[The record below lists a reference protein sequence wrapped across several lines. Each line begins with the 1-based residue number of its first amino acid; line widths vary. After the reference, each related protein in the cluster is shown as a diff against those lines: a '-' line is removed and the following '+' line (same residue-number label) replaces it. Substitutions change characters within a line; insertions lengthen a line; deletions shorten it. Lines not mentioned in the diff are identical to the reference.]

1 MPFQPGQSGNR
12 AGKRKG
18 TRNKVTLAVEAL
30 LDGEAETL
38 TRKAIELAKEGIGR
52 LRVCLD
58 RITPPHKDRPVFF
71 ELPPVSSAADAAKQQ
86 RPLETVAISDLTPA
100 EASELGKLIEA
111 YVKALAATDFAER

>member
-38 TRKAIELAKEGIGR
+38 TRKAIELAKAGDLSVRFAGMPR
-52 LRVCLD
+52 QDC
-58 RITPPHKDRPVFF
+58 TA
-71 ELPPVSSAADAAKQQ
+71 SQ
-86 RPLETVAISDLTPA
+86 RPPRVL
-100 EASELGKLIEA
+100 
-111 YVKALAATDFAER
+111 

>member
-18 TRNKVTLAVEAL
+18 TRNKVTLAIEAL

-38 TRKAIELAKEGIGR
+38 TRKAIELAKLGDLAA

-58 RITPPHKDRPVFF
+58 RIAPPWKTAPCSLSYRPFQA
-71 ELPPVSSAADAAKQQ
+71 PRNA
-86 RPLETVAISDLTPA
+86 RPGRAGAVR
-100 EASELGKLIEA
+100 
-111 YVKALAATDFAER
+111 ALRTRAR